1 MASWCPAD
9 WEHFQQVVPAAR
21 GAGLD
26 HVGGELVGSGVQ
38 FGEFL
43 GGADAAAV
51 GRKAGAEHIGD
62 QTQVVLAADRA
73 GDTGRAA
80 HVASGADE
88 LGVGI
93 ANLVLTQTAATE
105 LVDQMAAR
113 EAMVDDPVSSQHA
126 DVERHGR

>member
-1 MASWCPAD
+1 MAPWRPTD
-9 WEHFQQVVPAAR
+9 REHLQQVVPAAR

-26 HVGGELVGSGVQ
+26 YVSGELVGSGVELGQ
-38 FGEFL
+38 L
-43 GGADAAAV
+43 RGGADTAAV

-62 QTQVVLAADRA
+62 QMQIVLAADRA

-80 HVASGADE
+80 HVASRPDE
-88 LGVGI
+88 LGVSI
-93 ANLVLTQTAATE
+93 ANLVLAEAATAE

-113 EAMVDDPVSSQHA
+113 EAVVDDPISSQQA